1 MTQNGTILIEGTDD
15 GGDLRRR
22 LEETLDSEV
31 LLVCMVQHRE
41 IVESVAKSF
50 DQPPKVVS
58 LASVDDHVARVL
70 QDVNTERVAFLPER
84 ASFVKPAW
92 DELPASVPSLMP
104 WLPEAQLPDVQAIEE
119 PSDARAWLA
128 SKVFLHRLTRPL
140 KISEWSF
147 FNLAIAAQE
156 AEQSVRWPSPRASS
170 SRVVDLVTD
179 HPALNRNSSVCALIP
194 HYRCEQ
200 WLGACLESLLA
211 QTRPLDGIVVIDD
224 ASPHP
229 PVEIVRRFPT
239 VTLLTAAEN
248 GGPYRLIQEV
258 INNTRYDAYLFQDAD
273 DWSTS
278 DRLELLLDEAER
290 TGAELIGSQ
299 ELRVLCDSSE
309 ILPCRY
315 PLDVNAALAVRP
327 AHPLLHPTSM
337 IARDLVQRLGG
348 FATGL
353 RFGGDSELL
362 LRAGYV
368 ARIVNVPSYCYF
380 RRHRSGSLT
389 TDPTTGLET
398 PVRLELQK
406 LLKERQMNNASAV
419 LRGESPLLEPFASAA
434 PAQLTHI
441 LGPELSRR
449 L

>member
-15 GGDLRRR
+15 VADLRRR
-22 LEETLDSEV
+22 VEETSASEEV

-41 IVESVAKSF
+41 VVESVAKSF
-50 DQPPKVVS
+50 NQPPKVVS

-70 QDVNTERVAFLPER
+70 QAVNTERVAFLPER

-92 DELPASVPSLMP
+92 DELPAGVPSLMS

-128 SKVFLHRLTRPL
+128 SKIFLHGLTRPL
-140 KISEWSF
+140 KISEWNF

-156 AEQSVRWPSPRASS
+156 AGQSIRWPSPRASS
-170 SRVVDLVTD
+170 SRAEAFVNPPT
-179 HPALNRNSSVCALIP
+179 LNRNSSVLALIP

-239 VTLLTAAEN
+239 VTLLAAAEN

-273 DWSTS
+273 DWSTF

-299 ELRVLCDSSE
+299 ELRVLCDSAE

-327 AHPLLHPTSM
+327 AHPLLHPTSL
-337 IARDLVQRLGG
+337 IARDLVRRLGG

-362 LRAGYV
+362 LRAGHV

-406 LLKERQMNNASAV
+406 LLIERQLNNASAV
-419 LRGESPLLEPFASAA
+419 LRGESPVLEPFASAP

-441 LGPELSRR
+441 LGPELRS
-449 L
+449 